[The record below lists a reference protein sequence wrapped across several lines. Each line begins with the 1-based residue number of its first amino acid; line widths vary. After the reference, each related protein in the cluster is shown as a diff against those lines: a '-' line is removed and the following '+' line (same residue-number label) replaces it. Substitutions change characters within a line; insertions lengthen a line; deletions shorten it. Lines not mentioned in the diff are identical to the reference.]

1 MKQLSINSDFNAFLG
16 GFFSGLQLFLIAGFI
31 ALVVYIAL
39 NPDWFIDILSSLG
52 SALGEGL
59 IGLIV
64 GGISGLVSG
73 LFNTGEDIANSSG
86 GNWFSNALN
95 RAYRRTFN
103 W

>member
-1 MKQLSINSDFNAFLG
+1 MKQLIINSDENAFLG
-16 GFFSGLQLFLIAGFI
+16 GLLSWINLLLIGGIIFFLYYLATNPEWLIEILQKIGVAF
-31 ALVVYIAL
+31 
-39 NPDWFIDILSSLG
+39 
-52 SALGEGL
+52 GEGL